1 MSNEDGCPEAVTM
14 RRLISIQFV
23 LATLICVT
31 SCHAA
36 PAQAP
41 SWVSGSVRSADGVL
55 ISYQTAGEGPVSLVF
70 VHGWSCDRSYW
81 RGQLEYFAQYHRVVA
96 LDLAGHGESGLDR
109 EDWTIPGFGHDVV
122 AVMDSLQ
129 LERVVLVGHS
139 MGGPVIVEAA
149 RIAPQNVIGLVGVDT
164 LQDPDAL
171 GMTHEAVEHAAA
183 RFENDFAGAMRELVS
198 AVMFVPESDPELKS
212 WIVEDMASAVPEVG
226 IGALRSTLLW
236 PSTNRSEALA
246 ALPAPVR
253 LINSALFP
261 TNSAAVERHGM
272 HVVIMSEVG
281 HFLMMEAPES
291 FNALLSSAIE
301 EFTD

>member
-1 MSNEDGCPEAVTM
+1 M
-14 RRLISIQFV
+14 RKLISISMQFA
-23 LATLICVT
+23 LATVIYLT
-31 SCHAA
+31 SCHEVRT
-36 PAQAP
+36 QTP

-55 ISYQTAGEGPVSLVF
+55 ISFQTAGEGPVSLVF
-70 VHGWSCDRSYW
+70 VHGWTCDRSYW
-81 RGQLEYFAQYHRVVA
+81 RGQLEYFAQNHRVVA
-96 LDLAGHGESGLDR
+96 LDLAGHGESGLNRD
-109 EDWTIPGFGHDVV
+109 DWTLPAFGHDVV

-129 LERVVLVGHS
+129 LKRVVLIGHS

-164 LQDPDAL
+164 LQDPDAPS
-171 GMTHEAVEHAAA
+171 MTHEAVQRSVT
-183 RFENDFAGAMRELVS
+183 RFEKNFATAMRQLVS
-198 AVMFVPESDPELKS
+198 AVMFVPESDPKLKS

-236 PSTNRSEALA
+236 PSTSRAEALV

-253 LINSALFP
+253 LINSTLFP
-261 TNSAAVERHGM
+261 TNSAAVERYGM
-272 HVVIMSEVG
+272 DVVIMSEVG

-301 EFTD
+301 EFVD